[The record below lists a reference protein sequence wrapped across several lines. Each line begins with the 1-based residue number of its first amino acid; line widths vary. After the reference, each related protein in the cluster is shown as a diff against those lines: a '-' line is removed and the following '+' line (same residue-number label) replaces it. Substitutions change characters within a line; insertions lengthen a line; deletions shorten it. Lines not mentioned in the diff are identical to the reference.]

1 MSKNKAPK
9 LRYVVAWGVW
19 IAAFIVI
26 ETLALLN
33 RDPGPDTASELIWE
47 IVAIPVLWWVAAGF
61 LFWLSIHF
69 LFRGRYDDP
78 RDWFRD
84 RDN

>member
-1 MSKNKAPK
+1 MKP
-9 LRYVVAWGVW
+9 RYVAAWVTLAVA
-19 IAAFIVI
+19 FLVI
-26 ETLALLN
+26 ETLALLD
-33 RDPGPDTASELIWE
+33 RDPGGDTLSELIWE

>member
-1 MSKNKAPK
+1 MKP
-9 LRYVVAWGVW
+9 RYVAAWVTLAVA
-19 IAAFIVI
+19 FLVI
-26 ETLALLN
+26 ETLALLD
-33 RDPGPDTASELIWE
+33 RSPGGDTLSELIWE

-69 LFRGRYDDP
+69 LFRGRFDDP